1 MLRRTFM
8 TVITAL
14 AVATLALAGLLAL
27 PATAEADKKNPVGG
41 GAQIKEKKCKN
52 LFDLNLGQTKGCSRR
67 KNFRLV
73 GHSYFKEGG
82 DEWLTPH
89 ALTNGLGAG
98 FNTPRVYD
106 DIAYLAGYNG
116 PPTLFGTLIAD
127 VSDPRNMQVLRS
139 AGGDAS
145 FIPCNPGTRCPYLRV
160 NTNRD
165 ILVGTHDSNG
175 ANPDGPPPGG
185 AVAGVSFYDV
195 SVPTDPQFLGFYSSM
210 LDGRTHGL
218 EIDDQYAY
226 ICANT
231 AESKPG
237 PGGNQEV
244 LIIDYFDPTNPVLA
258 SSIEI
263 PGQHVGDDFGPL
275 DQLNPDGA
283 IPQLIQCHEITIHK
297 DRLYVSWRDAGLV
310 IVDVSDRSDPQIIGQ
325 LDYVPP
331 FSGTT
336 PGGFNLGAAH
346 TSTPI
351 VVDPEE
357 HPDLV
362 VQTDEIFGCPPGF
375 GRIIDVSDMKNQEV
389 IDGDRDPNLQV
400 ISNYRIPHVSDV
412 FDFVEEEFVCPD
424 GQQSIH
430 HTWVD
435 HRSPSLIYQA
445 WYDQGVRA
453 WDISNPYLPREVGY
467 YLSPRYEGPGR
478 IGRHTREVFQD
489 PDTDLIYI
497 TDGNGGGLTVLEFM
511 GDIPENPPIPGAR

>member
-1 MLRRTFM
+1 MKTFR
-8 TVITAL
+8 ITHAL
-14 AVATLALAGLLAL
+14 TAIPWGVAAVVLASVLVLPLGPAFGQGAG
-27 PATAEADKKNPVGG
+27 AEV
-41 GAQIKEKKCKN
+41 KEPPTPPGID
-52 LFDLNLGQTKGCSRR
+52 LFDLNLGQTKAFSRSL
-67 KNFRLV
+67 NFKVV
-73 GHSYFKEGG
+73 GHSYFKGP
-82 DEWLTPH
+82 WLTPH
-89 ALTNGLGAG
+89 AQTNGLGAG
-98 FNTPRVYD
+98 FNTPRVYNG
-106 DIAYLAGYNG
+106 IAYLAGYNG

-127 VSDPRNMQVLRS
+127 VSNPRNMQVL
-139 AGGDAS
+139 S

-160 NTNRD
+160 NTNRN

-175 ANPDGPPPGG
+175 ANPAGPPIGG

-195 SVPTDPQFLGFYSSM
+195 SNPANPQSLGFYTSK
-210 LDGRTHGL
+210 LAGRTHGL
-218 EIDDQYAY
+218 EIDDRYAY

-231 AESKPG
+231 ADSKPG
-237 PGGNQEV
+237 PGGNQEI
-244 LIIDYFDPTNPVLA
+244 LIIDYIDAANPVLA

-275 DQLNPDGA
+275 DQLNPNGTT
-283 IPQLIQCHEITIHK
+283 PQLIQCHEITIHK

-351 VVDPEE
+351 IVDPAE

-375 GRIIDVSDMKNQEV
+375 GRIIDISDMKNQEV
-389 IDGDRDPNLQV
+389 TNGDRDANLQI
-400 ISNYRIPHVSDV
+400 ISNYRIPHVSDNYD
-412 FDFVEEEFVCPD
+412 FDEEEFVCPA

-435 HRSPSLIYQA
+435 QRSPSLFYQA

-453 WDISNPYLPREVGY
+453 WDISNPFLPREVGY

-489 PDTDLIYI
+489 PGTNLIYM
-497 TDGNGGGLTVLEFM
+497 TDGNGGGLTVLQWT
-511 GDIPENPPIPGAR
+511 GDIPDNPPIPGAR